1 MAIEAVE
8 LVVTALAAGAAAGAK
23 DTATAAVKDAYA
35 GLKSGVRRLLDREE
49 LADDPGELAAELAA
63 VNVGDDA
70 EVLEAA
76 RAVLREADP
85 DGTRAGKYN
94 VTVTDS
100 KGVQIGDGNTMNLT
114 F

>member
-1 MAIEAVE
+1 VAIEAVE
-8 LVVTALAAGAAAGAK
+8 LVVTALTAGAAAGAK

-35 GLKSGVRRLLDREE
+35 GLKSGVRRLVGREE
-49 LADDPGELAAELAA
+49 LPDDPSELAAELASA
-63 VNVGDDA
+63 NVGEDA

-76 RAVLREADP
+76 RAVLRETDP
-85 DGTRAGKYN
+85 DGKYH

-100 KGVQIGDGNTMNLT
+100 KGVQIGDGNTMNLN

>member
-23 DTATAAVKDAYA
+23 ETATAAVKDAYA
-35 GLKSGVRRLLDREE
+35 GLKSGVLRLVGRDELPEDPDELAEE
-49 LADDPGELAAELAA
+49 LSS
-63 VNVGDDA
+63 A
-70 EVLEAA
+70 EVTEEVVEAA
-76 RAVLREADP
+76 RAVLREVDP
-85 DGTRAGKYN
+85 DGARAGKYN

-100 KGVQIGDGNTMNLT
+100 KGVQIGDGNTMNLN

>member
-23 DTATAAVKDAYA
+23 DTATSAVKDAYT
-35 GLKSGVRRLLDREE
+35 GLKSGVRRLVGRDE
-49 LADDPGELAAELAA
+49 LPDDPGELAEELAEA
-63 VNVGDDA
+63 NVGADSA
-70 EVLEAA
+70 VLEAA

-85 DGTRAGKYN
+85 EGTRAGKYH
-94 VTVTDS
+94 VTVTGS
-100 KGVQIGDGNTMNLT
+100 KGVQIGDGNTMNLD

>member
-1 MAIEAVE
+1 ME

-23 DTATAAVKDAYA
+23 DTATTAVKDAYS
-35 GLKSGVRRLLDREE
+35 GLKSGVRRLVGRDELPEDPAELAEE
-49 LADDPGELAAELAA
+49 LAAA
-63 VNVGDDA
+63 NVGDDA
-70 EVLEAA
+70 SVLEAA

-85 DGTRAGKYN
+85 DGKYH

-100 KGVQIGDGNTMNLT
+100 KGVQIGDGNTMNLN

>member
-8 LVVTALAAGAAAGAK
+8 LVMTALAAGAAAAAK
-23 DTATAAVKDAYA
+23 ETATDAVKKAYD
-35 GLKSGVRRLLDREE
+35 GLKSGVRRLIGRLP
-49 LADDPGELAAELAA
+49 DDPEELAAELAA
-63 VNVGDDA
+63 ANVGDDA
-70 EVLEAA
+70 AVLEAA

-85 DGTRAGKYN
+85 EGARAGKYH

-100 KGVQIGDGNTMNLT
+100 KGVQIGDGNTMNLE

>member
-23 DTATAAVKDAYA
+23 DTATTAVKDAYS
-35 GLKSGVRRLLDREE
+35 GLKSGVRRLVGRDELPEDPAELAEE
-49 LADDPGELAAELAA
+49 LAAA
-63 VNVGDDA
+63 NVGDDA
-70 EVLEAA
+70 PVLEAA

-85 DGTRAGKYN
+85 DSKYH

-100 KGVQIGDGNTMNLT
+100 KGVQIGDGNTMNLN

>member
-1 MAIEAVE
+1 VAIEAVE

-35 GLKSGVRRLLDREE
+35 GLKSGVRRLIGHLP
-49 LADDPGELAAELAA
+49 DDPEELAAELAA
-63 VNVGDDA
+63 ANVGDDA

-85 DGTRAGKYN
+85 DGKYH

-100 KGVQIGDGNTMNLT
+100 KGVQIGDGNTMNLD